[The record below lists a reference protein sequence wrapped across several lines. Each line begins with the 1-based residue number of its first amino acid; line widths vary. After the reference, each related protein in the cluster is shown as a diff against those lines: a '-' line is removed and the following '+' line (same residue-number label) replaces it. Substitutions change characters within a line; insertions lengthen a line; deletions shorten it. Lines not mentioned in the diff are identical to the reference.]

1 MPYRNRCGKPL
12 DECKCTYDNP
22 KKSCEEKRVDFLINK
37 YLQRYY
43 CRECRGYEYVTH
55 YVDGQF
61 CHKHGG
67 VLYILQYRPT
77 YKKGKEDAN

>member
-1 MPYRNRCGKPL
+1 MN
-12 DECKCTYDNP
+12 
-22 KKSCEEKRVDFLINK
+22 KKVKRLNILVNK

-43 CRECRGYEYVTH
+43 CHVCRGYEYCTD

-67 VLYILQYRPT
+67 VLYLLRYQPNRKSKPNECFRKPT
-77 YKKGKEDAN
+77 VKN